1 MRRTS
6 LYVKYVIKISG
17 NAFLLCLRPLSFKNK
32 LERKSGCR
40 KMSCRMTVYCD
51 PKEAFFM
58 HFFMHFIVTN
68 GSIWI
73 DKWKNRECHFE
84 KQMFTK
90 FNQEDNSTK
99 SAPFMFNNVIFR
111 ALIRFFLLKTI
122 LYNWAGRLFS
132 LIF

>member
-1 MRRTS
+1 MLSMLSKSRETHFYS
-6 LYVKYVIKISG
+6 VSAL
-17 NAFLLCLRPLSFKNK
+17 FLLNK

-111 ALIRFFLLKTI
+111 ALIRFFYWKRSCTI
-122 LYNWAGRLFS
+122 GRVG
-132 LIF
+132 IFLWFFKCNI